1 MTTVNTTQIRRFGV
15 VLAFALI
22 AQALC
27 WAIMVV
33 AREVTSLENTLIAHA
48 IGAPI
53 IAVVV
58 SSIYY
63 KKFNYTM
70 PLQTA
75 IVFISVVV
83 AMDVFIVALL
93 IEKSFAMFASP
104 IGTWIPITSI
114 FLATYLTGI
123 LAAKRAKATT
133 REIAS
138 HTEKRAKVIHDHAL
152 KSNKVVKNNSLIV

>member
-1 MTTVNTTQIRRFGV
+1 MNTVNTVQIRKFSV

-33 AREVTSLENTLIAHA
+33 GQAVTSLENALIAHA

-63 KKFNYTM
+63 KKFNYTT

-75 IVFISVVV
+75 IVFISVIL
-83 AMDVFIVALL
+83 AMDFFIVAPL

-104 IGTWIPITSI
+104 IGTWIPIASI
-114 FLATYLTGI
+114 FLATYLTGL
-123 LAAKRAKATT
+123 LATKRAETT
-133 REIAS
+133 TVA
-138 HTEKRAKVIHDHAL
+138 
-152 KSNKVVKNNSLIV
+152 

>member
-1 MTTVNTTQIRRFGV
+1 MDVVNTVRIRKFAV
-15 VLAFALI
+15 VLLFALI

-33 AREVTSLENTLIAHA
+33 GRAVTSLENALIAHA

-58 SSIYY
+58 SAVYY
-63 KKFNYTM
+63 KRFNYTT
-70 PLQTA
+70 PFQTA
-75 IVFISVVV
+75 IVFISVVL
-83 AMDVFIVALL
+83 AMDILVVALL

-114 FLATYLTGI
+114 FLATYLTG
-123 LAAKRAKATT
+123 LLATKRAAKHL
-133 REIAS
+133 AS
-138 HTEKRAKVIHDHAL
+138 GARP
-152 KSNKVVKNNSLIV
+152 S

>member
-1 MTTVNTTQIRRFGV
+1 MTTVNTTKIRRFGV

-33 AREVTSLENTLIAHA
+33 GRAVTSLENTLIAHA

-63 KKFNYTM
+63 KKFNYTT

-75 IVFISVVV
+75 VVFVSVVI

-93 IEKSFAMFASP
+93 IEKSFEMFASP
-104 IGTWIPITSI
+104 IGTWIPISLI
-114 FLATYLTGI
+114 FLATYLTG
-123 LAAKRAKATT
+123 LFAAKRTETT
-133 REIAS
+133 
-138 HTEKRAKVIHDHAL
+138 TVT
-152 KSNKVVKNNSLIV
+152 